1 MILESESP
9 GGKLPET
16 RDSATGCPGVAASS
30 PALLLRQGRAA
41 RTAAVQGSRSHDR
54 ESTTGFSTCSARC
67 GKMLAEAFMS
77 PPPRRLCQA
86 RNTRTMRSGVAG
98 PGPHSIFLI
107 ALARST
113 TAPEEIPRNY
123 ATRLSAAAA
132 KAGSARHTA
141 DLGTRESFL
150 RKNQSS

>member
-9 GGKLPET
+9 RGKLPET
-16 RDSATGCPGVAASS
+16 RDSATGCPGVAASF
-30 PALLLRQGRAA
+30 PILLLRQGRAA

-54 ESTTGFSTCSARC
+54 ESTTGFSTCSAPC

-77 PPPRRLCQA
+77 PPPRRLCQV

-98 PGPHSIFLI
+98 PGPHSILGLRASDAFFFI
-107 ALARST
+107 VS
-113 TAPEEIPRNY
+113 PSY

-132 KAGSARHTA
+132 KTGSAGPVE
-141 DLGTRESFL
+141 DLGTRESFR